1 VSTPGR
7 SGVTAFHLLFLAV
20 FIGGLLLAVFAM
32 LHGVEYTR
40 RSRVRAPSPF
50 FNVPSIAASAVAFG
64 AVGYPLA
71 SRTGLSDLTTL
82 VVAATCGL
90 AATTG
95 MVVLLARW
103 ALKGEHLESHDA
115 EEIQGQFALVSAEIT
130 PEVQGEIAYEYC
142 GKQVRA
148 PARTLG
154 NVSLPAG
161 SEVVIDRIERGV
173 AFVEA
178 WAVVEQ
184 RL

>member
-1 VSTPGR
+1 
-7 SGVTAFHLLFLAV
+7 VTSLHILFLAA

-40 RSRVRAPSPF
+40 RNRERAPSPF
-50 FNVPSIAASAVAFG
+50 FNVPSFAAFAVAFG

-71 SRTGLSDLTTL
+71 SRTEMSGLATVLIAAVSG
-82 VVAATCGL
+82 VAATG
-90 AATTG
+90 G

-103 ALKGEHLESHDA
+103 ALQGERLTAPDA
-115 EEIQGQFALVSAEIT
+115 EDIQGQFALVSREIT
-130 PEVQGEIAYEYC
+130 PEIQGEIAYEYS
-142 GKQVRA
+142 GRQVRA

-154 NVSLPAG
+154 TLALPAG
-161 SEVVIDRIERGV
+161 SEVVIDRIEEGV

>member
-1 VSTPGR
+1 
-7 SGVTAFHLLFLAV
+7 VTGLHILFLAA

-40 RSRVRAPSPF
+40 RSRSRAPSPF
-50 FNVPSIAASAVAFG
+50 FNVPSIAAFAVAFG
-64 AVGYPLA
+64 AVGYPLV
-71 SRTGLSDLTTL
+71 SHTELSGLTTL
-82 VVAATCGL
+82 MIAAGCGL
-90 AATTG
+90 AATAG

-103 ALKGEHLESHDA
+103 ALKGEHLNAPDPED
-115 EEIQGQFALVSAEIT
+115 IQGQFALVSVEIT
-130 PEVQGEIAYEYC
+130 PEVQGEIAYEYS
-142 GKQVRA
+142 GSQVRA

-154 NVSLPAG
+154 NMSLPVG
-161 SEVVIDRIERGV
+161 SEVVIDRIEAGV